1 MISDYMDMTFKKRRS
16 PEKTT
21 KECTDQEYEIMS
33 LVVFRGGKSEK
44 LENYAT
50 SSNNSVYEEYA
61 C

>member
-33 LVVFRGGKSEK
+33 FVVFRGGKSEK

-50 SSNNSVYEEYA
+50 SNNNSVYEEYA